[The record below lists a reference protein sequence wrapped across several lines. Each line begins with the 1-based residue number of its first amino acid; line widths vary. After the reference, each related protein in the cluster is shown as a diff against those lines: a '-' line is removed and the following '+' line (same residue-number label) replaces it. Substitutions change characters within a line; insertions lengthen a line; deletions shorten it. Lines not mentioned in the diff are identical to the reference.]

1 MAGFDVSFWSLLFK
15 LLARQ
20 TGRISKVRF
29 EPQKPHFENTP
40 ILQPFERATPE
51 SQGVPSDHIREFLTA
66 LAEDRDA
73 SPHHVIVMRHGKIIA
88 ECSYAPYVKGMW
100 HITHSMCKSVTG
112 MAVGFAV
119 EEGLVSL
126 DETLESIFPDLVPLL
141 NKIRPRS
148 QQTQITI
155 ENLLNMTSEVEF
167 SEAGAISGNDWRK
180 GYMSSSVKCEPGTK
194 WDYNSMNSYMLSA
207 VIQEKSGM
215 SMFQYLKPRLFDPLG
230 IDRIYWEFSPEG
242 ITKGGWGMF
251 LRPEDAVKLGYLY
264 MNGGRWRDRQII
276 SEEWVRRS
284 ISPQTDNGSYGY
296 GYQIWMGQRPGSFAY
311 NGLFGQNV
319 ICDPDDDMI
328 IMVNAGNRELFA
340 SGAMTEILQ
349 RYWGISYRP
358 SDTALAEDRKAYEA
372 LQNCIGVLDGTIS
385 VKEEKPRRGWG
396 LFPRKVEVID
406 PKEMMETLKGA
417 SFRMEGGGI
426 GLFPLISQVMHNN
439 FTDGISEIGFDEE
452 DGVLVVL
459 FREGKEIHRIRVGLD
474 KPEISEILLHAE
486 PYYVGTKGRIA
497 TDENDR
503 LCLILDIHFI
513 EEGNLRQIKLFF
525 EGETIEMRCNEKP
538 GDAVIVDA
546 LEYTSDT
553 NTLSRVPFVNRLV
566 EGGGLE
572 LMDVTIQS
580 TIHPTD
586 FGRLIHE

>member
-15 LLARQ
+15 LVSRQ
-20 TGRISKVRF
+20 TGRISKVSF

-40 ILQPFERATPE
+40 IQEPFERATPE
-51 SQGVPSDHIREFLTA
+51 SQGVSSEHIKNFLTD
-66 LAEDRDA
+66 LCEDRDA
-73 SPHHVIVMRHGKIIA
+73 HPHHVIVMRHGKIIT
-88 ECSYAPYVKGMW
+88 ECSFAPYVEGMW

-119 EEGLVSL
+119 EEGLLSL
-126 DETLESIFPDLVPLL
+126 DETLESIFPDLVPLMSR
-141 NKIRPRS
+141 IRWRN
-148 QQTQITI
+148 QKGVTI
-155 ENLLNMTSEVEF
+155 ENLLNMTSGVEF

-180 GYMSSSVKCEPGTK
+180 GYMASNLKCEPGTK

-207 VIQEKSGM
+207 AIQEKSGM
-215 SMFQYLKPRLFDPLG
+215 TMFQYLKPRLFEPLG
-230 IDRIYWEFSPEG
+230 IDKIYWEFSPEG

-264 MNGGRWRDRQII
+264 MNGGRWGDVQII
-276 SEEWVRRS
+276 SEDWVKKS
-284 ISPQTDNGSYGY
+284 ISKQSDNGNYGY
-296 GYQIWMGQRPGSFAY
+296 GYQIWMGQRPGSFAF

-340 SGAMTEILQ
+340 SGSLTEILQ

-358 SDTALAEDRKAYEA
+358 SDEPLPENKKAREA
-372 LQNCIGVLDGTIS
+372 LTNYIGVCNGSICRKD
-385 VKEEKPRRGWG
+385 EKPRRGWG
-396 LFPRKVEVID
+396 LVPRKFEVID
-406 PKEMMETLKGA
+406 PEEMIATLKGHT
-417 SFRMEGGGI
+417 FKMEGGGI

-459 FREGKEIHRIRVGLD
+459 FREGNEIHRIRVGLD
-474 KPEISEILLHAE
+474 RPLMSEILLHAE

-546 LEYTSDT
+546 LEYTGDANS
-553 NTLSRVPFVNRLV
+553 LSRVPFVNRLV